1 MRLKDYL
8 IVIKNNV
15 KTKMESN
22 MKILE
27 LKKKHKKKTKKE
39 LTNYLIKNTG
49 IK

>member
-1 MRLKDYL
+1 
-8 IVIKNNV
+8 
-15 KTKMESN
+15 MESN

-27 LKKKHKKKTKKE
+27 LNHVFCKKKTQKKTKKE

>member
-27 LKKKHKKKTKKE
+27 LKKKHKKKLKR
-39 LTNYLIKNTG
+39 N
-49 IK
+49 